1 MLLLSASLV
10 ASSTVTVAVVAVLV
24 VGLVGH
30 ATAAAST
37 TAADFSIVPAVP
49 AAAALPAPAIA
60 ALATCD
66 AIHRFAS
73 KLLLPYYFAQLFL
86 VHKHNTPTALRL
98 PHESQSLVI

>member
-1 MLLLSASLV
+1 
-10 ASSTVTVAVVAVLV
+10 
-24 VGLVGH
+24 
-30 ATAAAST
+30 
-37 TAADFSIVPAVP
+37 
-49 AAAALPAPAIA
+49 
-60 ALATCD
+60 LATCD